1 MNMDDNGLKSSD
13 WALARHPIFDTRQ
26 ALWGY
31 EIFCVSNRGG
41 LGPSPEAEEPS
52 LSSMASGSYVGL
64 QQVSE
69 RGKRIVV
76 GLNDRTLLSN
86 LPYTLQSSLAA
97 LKVPERIGLHPDLM
111 ETLAKLKTEGYLLV
125 VGDYSDQA
133 DLGPLYRLGD
143 VLGISSSLGMEGL
156 IRLAA
161 AGRRYPVKL
170 LATGVAD
177 RSFLGACAT
186 LGFDLFQGSYFKS
199 PEDVPVRRI
208 SSNEI
213 ARLRLFQL
221 IEQKDPDF
229 FQVAEVIQSDASIS
243 FRLLALLNS
252 AAFGFRQK
260 IKSIRQAVTLLG
272 WQKTRNWLRV
282 ALLNDLAHGLNSS
295 ELVYLSAQR
304 GRFLERIGTAFDYWG
319 FDPDSL
325 QLLGLFSLL
334 DVMLG
339 LPMAETLQY
348 LPLEDKLK
356 SALKREDNNEY
367 LPLLLLAEMLEDGRW
382 EEAAALVRQLGLEE
396 GPVKEAFQASVTW
409 ANQFGT
415 MDLEAAES

>member
-1 MNMDDNGLKSSD
+1 MDQNDFQAGD

-41 LGPSPEAEEPS
+41 LSPSPKAGEPS

-76 GLNDRTLLSN
+76 GLNDRTVLEH
-86 LPYTLQSSLAA
+86 LPYTLQPSLAA
-97 LKVPERIGLHPDLM
+97 LKVPERMGIHPDLIA
-111 ETLAKLKTEGYLLV
+111 TLEQLKTEGYLLV
-125 VGDYSDQA
+125 VGDFSGA
-133 DLGPLYRLGD
+133 AELEPLYRMGD
-143 VLGISSSLGMEGL
+143 VLAISSSLQRDGL
-156 IRLAA
+156 TRLVK
-161 AGRRYPVKL
+161 AGRLFPVKL

-177 RSFLGACAT
+177 RSCLGACAT
-186 LGFDLFQGSYFKS
+186 LGFDLFQGGYFKS

-229 FQVAEVIQSDASIS
+229 FKVAEVIQSDASIS

-282 ALLNDLAHGLNSS
+282 ALLNDLAHGLNSP

-304 GRFLERIGTAFDYWG
+304 GRFLEQIGTTFDYWG

-356 SALKREDNNEY
+356 SALKREKNNEY
-367 LPLLLLAEMLEDGRW
+367 LPLLLLAELLEDGRW

-396 GPVKEAFQASVTW
+396 GPVKEAFQTSVTW

>member
-1 MNMDDNGLKSSD
+1 MDPNDTQSND

-26 ALWGY
+26 TLWGY

-41 LGPSPEAEEPS
+41 LSPSPAAAGPS

-76 GLNDRTLLSN
+76 GLDDRTLLEN
-86 LPYTLQSSLAA
+86 LPYALQASLAA
-97 LKVPERIGLHPDLM
+97 LRVPERIGAQPDLM
-111 ETLAKLKTEGYLLV
+111 AALAQLKTDGYLLM
-125 VGDYSDQA
+125 VGDFSGA
-133 DLGPLYRLGD
+133 AALAPLYRMADILGLPASMELD
-143 VLGISSSLGMEGL
+143 GLTSLVKT
-156 IRLAA
+156 
-161 AGRRYPVKL
+161 GRDFKGKL
-170 LATGVAD
+170 LATGVSD
-177 RSFLGACAT
+177 RSRLGACAT
-186 LGFDLFQGSYFKS
+186 LGFDLFQGNYFKS

-229 FQVAEVIQSDASIS
+229 SKVAEVIQSDASIS
-243 FRLLALLNS
+243 YRLLALLNS

-260 IKSIRQAVTLLG
+260 IKSIQQAITLLG

-282 ALLNDLAHGLNSS
+282 SLINDLAHGLNSP
-295 ELVYLSAQR
+295 ELVYLAAQR
-304 GRFLERIGTAFDYWG
+304 GRFLERIGETFDYWG

-356 SALKREDNNEY
+356 SALKREANNEY
-367 LPLLLLAEMLEDGRW
+367 LPLLLLAELLEDGRW
-382 EEAAALVRQLGLEE
+382 EEAADLVRRLGLEE
-396 GPVKEAFQASVTW
+396 GPVKEAFQTSVAW
-409 ANQFGT
+409 ANQFMT
-415 MDLEAAES
+415 VDLGGVAS

>member
-1 MNMDDNGLKSSD
+1 MDQNDFQASD

-41 LGPSPEAEEPS
+41 LSPSPEAEEPS

-133 DLGPLYRLGD
+133 DLEPLYRLGD
-143 VLGISSSLGMEGL
+143 VLGISSSLDMEGL
-156 IRLAA
+156 TRLAA

-177 RSFLGACAT
+177 RSFLGICAT

-229 FQVAEVIQSDASIS
+229 FKVAEVIQSDASIS

-282 ALLNDLAHGLNSS
+282 ALLNDLAHGLNSP

-382 EEAAALVRQLGLEE
+382 EEAAALVRRLGLEE

>member
-1 MNMDDNGLKSSD
+1 MDPNDTPSGD
-13 WALARHPIFDTRQ
+13 WALARHPIFDARQ
-26 ALWGY
+26 TLWGY

-41 LGPSPEAEEPS
+41 LSPSPVAAGPS

-76 GLNDRTLLSN
+76 GLDDRTLLEN
-86 LPYTLQSSLAA
+86 LPYTLQPSLAA
-97 LKVPERIGLHPDLM
+97 LRVPERIGTQPDHLA
-111 ETLAKLKTEGYLLV
+111 TLDQLKTEGYLLV
-125 VGDYSDQA
+125 VGDFSGNA
-133 DLGPLYRLGD
+133 ALAPLYRMGDILGLPASKELD
-143 VLGISSSLGMEGL
+143 ELTSLVK
-156 IRLAA
+156 
-161 AGRRYPVKL
+161 AGRGFKAKL
-170 LATGVAD
+170 LAGGVAD
-177 RSFLGACAT
+177 RSRLGACAT
-186 LGFDLFQGSYFKS
+186 LGFDLFQGNYFKS

-221 IEQKDPDF
+221 IEQQDPDF
-229 FQVAEVIQSDASIS
+229 AKVAEVIQSDASIS
-243 FRLLALLNS
+243 YRLLALLNS

-260 IKSIRQAVTLLG
+260 IKSIRQAITLLG

-282 ALLNDLAHGLNSS
+282 ALINDLAHGLHSP
-295 ELVYLSAQR
+295 ELVYLAAQR
-304 GRFLERIGTAFDYWG
+304 GFFLERIGKTFDYWG

-339 LPMAETLQY
+339 LPMAESLQY

-356 SALKREDNNEY
+356 SALKREANNEY
-367 LPLLLLAEMLEDGRW
+367 LPLLLLAELLEDGRW
-382 EEAAALVRQLGLEE
+382 EEAADLVRRLGLEE
-396 GPVKEAFQASVTW
+396 DPVKEAFQTSVAW
-409 ANQFGT
+409 ANQFMTVDLGT
-415 MDLEAAES
+415 AAS